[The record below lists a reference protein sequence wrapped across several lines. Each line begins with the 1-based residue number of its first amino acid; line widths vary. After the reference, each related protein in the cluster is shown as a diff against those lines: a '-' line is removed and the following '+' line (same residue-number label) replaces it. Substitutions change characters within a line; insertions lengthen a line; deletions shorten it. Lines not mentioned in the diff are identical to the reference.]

1 MFVIP
6 VSIRNRHGK
15 CICHAWVD
23 IILPFV
29 VNPQISPL
37 EVLNSFN
44 LFISDLAVSHFC
56 CTFTS
61 KLVLSLSLCAIKLV
75 FVSSLRLYVFNDNAF
90 LFVSILC

>member
-23 IILPFV
+23 IILPFM

-44 LFISDLAVSHFC
+44 LFTSDLAESHFC